1 MDFPDSPPSSRGDGL
16 WIPQPGEVIAA
27 GRYRVDGWIGR
38 GGMAALISAVQL
50 DLGRRVAIKLMPPR
64 AAQSPMAV
72 ERFLREAR
80 AASAIESDHVV
91 KVFDVGKLDNGT
103 PFMVMELLV
112 GSTLARLVDTR
123 GPLPLSEALDYVLQT
138 LVAVAQCH
146 AAGIVHRDLKPENI
160 MVLESP
166 GQRGLVKVLDFGI
179 SKADWFEAEHT
190 PRLTT
195 TFDVFGTPTHM
206 SPEQVR
212 SSKLVDRRSDIW
224 ALGVILYE
232 VFTGRPPFL
241 AESVPALSAAIVSDE
256 PMPPSQIRP
265 DMPAEVERIVMMCL
279 GKRPE
284 DRPQT
289 VQDLATGLAPFADPT
304 SARHVERVL
313 AIGSSDG
320 KAPVMASSGAF
331 RSLRETAN
339 AWGTTQ
345 QRRRL
350 TSRGIKWGIGAGVV
364 LFMTL
369 LSGFLIASRVKR
381 VPEPVVEPDVASIA
395 DAPAPSPSPTVL
407 PPPAAVAVPPTP
419 LPVTESVDAAV
430 EASTTPEA
438 APRPRWGRPRSGAGG
453 PLDDRH

>member
-1 MDFPDSPPSSRGDGL
+1 
-16 WIPQPGEVIAA
+16 VIAN
-27 GRYRVDGWIGR
+27 RYRVDGYIGR

-50 DLGRRVAIKLMPPR
+50 DLGRRVAIKLMPPK
-64 AAQSPMAV
+64 AAKSGLAV

-91 KVFDVGKLDNGT
+91 KVFDVGKLDQGM
-103 PFMVMELLV
+103 PFMVMELLL

-123 GPLPLSEALDYVLQT
+123 GPLPIPEALDYIMQT
-138 LVAVAQCH
+138 LVAVAECH
-146 AAGIVHRDLKPENI
+146 RAGIVHRDLKPENI

-212 SSKLVDRRSDIW
+212 SSKLVDARSDIW
-224 ALGVILYE
+224 AIGVILYE

-256 PMPPSQIRP
+256 PVPPSHLRP
-265 DMPAEVERIVMMCL
+265 DLPAELERIILSCL
-279 GKRPE
+279 AKKPA

-289 VQDLATGLAPFADPT
+289 VQLLAGALAPFVDPAT
-304 SARHVERVL
+304 ARHVER
-313 AIGSSDG
+313 AMSIGTNESRPLQLSLSG
-320 KAPVMASSGAF
+320 SSGAF
-331 RSLRETAN
+331 RQLRETAN
-339 AWGTTQ
+339 AWGTTH
-345 QRRRL
+345 QRRRV
-350 TSRGIKWGIGAGVV
+350 TNRGIALGVGAGVMLFV
-364 LFMTL
+364 LTIG
-369 LSGFLIASRVKR
+369 GFFVISRLR
-381 VPEPVVEPDVASIA
+381 ARPADTVEPDVASVGTE
-395 DAPAPSPSPTVL
+395 PAPI
-407 PPPAAVAVPPTP
+407 PPPATAATVVVIPPTLNP
-419 LPVTESVDAAV
+419 
-430 EASTTPEA
+430 A
-438 APRPRWGRPRSGAGG
+438 APPAPTPAADAGAEAKKPARHEQPRPQSG